1 MHMAANEGASVV
13 QMAARIGV
21 TRQTLHNWAAQYP
34 DFLDAF
40 TLAREASQAWW
51 EDRARDGLTNR
62 DFNAA
67 LWAKVT
73 GARFKDY
80 QPAAKLE
87 LSGPEGGPIS
97 MITRRI
103 VDPKDSAEAAQDS
116 PGTQ

>member
-34 DFLDAF
+34 EFLNAF

-51 EDRARDGLTNR
+51 EDQARDGLKDR

-80 QPAAKLE
+80 QPAAKIE

-103 VDPKDSAEAAQDS
+103 VDPKDPAEGAQDS